1 MNIVSSTIEKYVGG
15 NAISPKKKIK
25 IIRNIV
31 STASPATD
39 EVVHSLANIAPE
51 EIYINSFTD
60 KEKKAYLIAKTHLE
74 TSFSLSRSNG
84 FIQFATK

>member
-1 MNIVSSTIEKYVGG
+1 MNIVSSTIKKDVGG
-15 NAISPKKKIK
+15 NDAISPKKKIK

-31 STASPATD
+31 SSTASPA
-39 EVVHSLANIAPE
+39 HSLANIAPE
-51 EIYINSFTD
+51 ETYINSFTD

-84 FIQFATK
+84 FNQFATK